1 MSKAGFL
8 ATMRAISDIG
18 IVREENQDSH
28 VVHEPADSDVKAQ
41 KGSLVAI
48 ADGMGGLD
56 DGSMASRIAIE
67 TVLRAYYAHPGEA
80 KEALEDAAKDANR
93 AIFEH
98 ARALE
103 GRRLMGSTL
112 TALALLPDRALIAHV
127 GDSRAYKY
135 RSGRIEQITKDH
147 SLVRELAERGEI
159 DESSA
164 RYTFHR
170 NVLTRGLGLRE
181 EVIADIHEIADLE
194 VGDMFLLSSDGL
206 HEQVEPDEMV
216 SCLDSCGEDLDSGCK
231 QLVKI
236 ARERGGPD
244 NITVALVRIGR
255 DGDPAPARR
264 SASASGARTGE
275 RAPWLVPVAVF
286 GSFAAGVLLALV
298 VGKEPPSGEETLR
311 AIRAEVS
318 RALESPAE
326 KDAEAE
332 AERLEKHLGEIR
344 KILDERQKRGGD

>member
-1 MSKAGFL
+1 MSGTAFQ
-8 ATMRAISDIG
+8 ASIRAISDIG

-80 KEALEDAAKDANR
+80 KEALEDAVKDANR

-112 TALALLPDRALIAHV
+112 TSLALLPDRALVAHV
-127 GDSRAYKY
+127 GDSRAYRY
-135 RSGRIEQITKDH
+135 RSGRIDQITKDH

-181 EVIADIHEIADLE
+181 EVAADIHEITDLAE
-194 VGDMFLLSSDGL
+194 GDVFLLSSDGL
-206 HEQVEPDEMV
+206 HEQVESDEMV
-216 SCLDSCGEDLDSGCK
+216 SCLDSCQEDLDSACR

-244 NITVALVRIGR
+244 NITVALVRINK
-255 DGDPAPARR
+255 DGEPHAMRR
-264 SASASGARTGE
+264 NTSSPGAGTGD
-275 RAPWLVPVAVF
+275 RAPWLLPVAVF
-286 GSFAAGVLLALV
+286 GSFAAGVLLTLV
-298 VGKEPPSGEETLR
+298 VGTEPSSGDETLQ
-311 AIRAEVS
+311 AVRAEVS
-318 RALESPAE
+318 RALEAPAT

-332 AERLEKHLGEIR
+332 AERLEVHLREIRRILGEQR
-344 KILDERQKRGGD
+344 

>member
-1 MSKAGFL
+1 LEASI
-8 ATMRAISDIG
+8 RAISDIG

-28 VVHEPADSDVKAQ
+28 VVHEPSDSEVRARR
-41 KGSLVAI
+41 GSLVAI

-56 DGSMASRIAIE
+56 DGSTASRIAIE

-80 KEALEDAAKDANR
+80 KEALEDAVKDANR
-93 AIFEH
+93 AIFDH
-98 ARALE
+98 ARGLE

-112 TALALLPDRALIAHV
+112 TALAVLPDRAVIAHV
-127 GDSRAYKY
+127 GDSRCY
-135 RSGRIEQITKDH
+135 RYRGGSLEQVTRDH
-147 SLVRELAERGEI
+147 SLVRELADRGEI

-181 EVIADIHEIADLE
+181 EVTPDIHEILDLGE
-194 VGDMFLLSSDGL
+194 GDTFLLSSDGL

-216 SCLDSCGEDLDSGCK
+216 SCIDSSEEDLDSGCR

-244 NITVALVRIGR
+244 NITVALVRIGK
-255 DGDPAPARR
+255 DGEPPPVRR
-264 SASASGARTGE
+264 GAAIAGTGAGA
-275 RAPWLVPVAVF
+275 RAPWLLPVAVF

-298 VGKEPPSGEETLR
+298 VGTKPPLEEETLR
-311 AIRAEVS
+311 ALRSEVEE
-318 RALESPAE
+318 ALGTPAA

-332 AERLEKHLGEIR
+332 AERLEGHLKEIR
-344 KILDERQKRGGD
+344 RILDEKR

>member
-1 MSKAGFL
+1 MSGTAFQ
-8 ATMRAISDIG
+8 ASIRAITDIG

-80 KEALEDAAKDANR
+80 KEALEDAVKDANR

-112 TALALLPDRALIAHV
+112 TSLALLPDRALVAHV
-127 GDSRAYKY
+127 GDSRAYRY
-135 RSGRIEQITKDH
+135 RSGRIDQITKDH

-159 DESSA
+159 DETSA

-181 EVIADIHEIADLE
+181 EVAADIHEITDLAE
-194 VGDMFLLSSDGL
+194 GDVFLLSSDGL
-206 HEQVEPDEMV
+206 HEQVESDEMV
-216 SCLDSCGEDLDSGCK
+216 SCLDSCQEDLDSACR

-244 NITVALVRIGR
+244 NITVALVRIAK
-255 DGDPAPARR
+255 DGEPSPMRR
-264 SASASGARTGE
+264 SNTSSPGPGTGD
-275 RAPWLVPVAVF
+275 RAPWLLPVAVF
-286 GSFAAGVLLALV
+286 GSFAAGVLLTLV
-298 VGKEPPSGEETLR
+298 VGTEPPTGDETLQAVR
-311 AIRAEVS
+311 TEVS
-318 RALESPAE
+318 RALEAPAAKE
-326 KDAEAE
+326 AEAE
-332 AERLEKHLGEIR
+332 AERLEAHLREIR
-344 KILDERQKRGGD
+344 RILDEK